1 MKVSTVLKNL
11 SRCNEEAQ
19 GIPKRPLPNSVSDIK
34 FSPMFSGA
42 IEKENWPKIV
52 KKWVKKGKTK
62 LVKKFKKFRPNPYYD
77 RKNV

>member
-19 GIPKRPLPNSVSDIK
+19 GITKRPLPNSVSD
-34 FSPMFSGA
+34 MYSGA
-42 IEKENWPKIV
+42 IEKGNWPKIV